1 MRDRVTSGAR
11 PQAPARG
18 QFDQLRYQI
27 GTMERVLENAVE
39 HGASVWRDRLQALG
53 PVQTLLLDN
62 ARVRGYRLE
71 EYGMFFDIDVPSL
84 ETTLFSAFRTLDQNG
99 LGLQSALNQLKT
111 YVQSQA
117 AGDANLQQ
125 ALKRIEL
132 QVVPAA
138 ASAPAPEVP
147 ARPDQRGIG
156 RRGGRPRRRP
166 STRTIRFSSTPR
178 RRIAPR

>member
-1 MRDRVTSGAR
+1 MSVAVGTAAAQTASAEQESRQVVRRQQGPV
-11 PQAPARG
+11 RG

-39 HGASVWRDRLQALG
+39 HGASVWRDRLQALV
-53 PVQTLLLDN
+53 PVQALLLDN

-71 EYGMFFDIDVPSL
+71 GYGMFFDIDVPSL

-99 LGLQSALNQLKT
+99 LGLQSALNQLKA

-132 QVVPAA
+132 QFVPVTPA
-138 ASAPAPEVP
+138 APEVP
-147 ARPDQRGIG
+147 AA
-156 RRGGRPRRRP
+156 
-166 STRTIRFSSTPR
+166 RTSSG
-178 RRIAPR
+178 